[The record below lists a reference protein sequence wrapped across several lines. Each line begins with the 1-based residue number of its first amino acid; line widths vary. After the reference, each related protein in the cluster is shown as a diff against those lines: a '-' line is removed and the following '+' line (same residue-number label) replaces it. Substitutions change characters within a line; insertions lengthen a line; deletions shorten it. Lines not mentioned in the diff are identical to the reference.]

1 MFVTAVPVARW
12 RCHLRD
18 DTALVWC
25 VCGQVIAIMSASYEA
40 VKQKAELEV
49 LKLKAGEGSLSTL
62 SDRIDMTAHAT
73 RHAGMQ
79 AGRQAGRQAVSCI
92 T

>member
-1 MFVTAVPVARW
+1 MTAVLYKFCAN
-12 RCHLRD
+12 RC
-18 DTALVWC
+18 
-25 VCGQVIAIMSASYEA
+25 QVIAIMSASYEA

-79 AGRQAGRQAVSCI
+79 AGRQAGSCI

>member
-1 MFVTAVPVARW
+1 MNHEILFDIICANQ
-12 RCHLRD
+12 C
-18 DTALVWC
+18 
-25 VCGQVIAIMSASYEA
+25 QVIAIMSASYEA

-73 RHAGMQ
+73 RHAGMH
-79 AGRQAGRQAVSCI
+79 AGRHTYRQ
-92 T
+92 